1 MFPQSER
8 SLYLRKAVW
17 VDLWGG
23 DSLVKLP
30 ILWAFCDYPRPSEDP
45 AWPRHT
51 LDPALP
57 ARCES

>member
-1 MFPQSER
+1 MFPQSEG

-30 ILWAFCDYPRPSEDP
+30 ILWAFCDCPHPSE
-45 AWPRHT
+45 
-51 LDPALP
+51 DPALP